1 MAVYCFTQLIQPGK
15 REEAKR
21 IFDEIRGP
29 RRSEYEASSPTAG
42 HPRGEGVVP
51 GAAPAGGDGRGLLGR
66 GRPPAGRW
74 KSSHALRIP
83 STSG

>member
-21 IFDEIRGP
+21 IFEEIRGP
-29 RRSEYEASSPTAG
+29 RRSEYEASRRRLGIREEKVWLQGLP
-42 HPRGEGVVP
+42 PQGEMAVVYWE
-51 GAAPAGGDGRGLLGR
+51 GEA
-66 GRPPAGRW
+66 PAGRW